1 MGAAE
6 KGPSMANGNLTAQ
19 TLERLREPGRH
30 SAGSG
35 LYLQITPTGTRSWL
49 FRFQRRGRRHE
60 MGFGPFPTVTLAAAR
75 QAALE
80 TKRLLHRG
88 EDPLALRRAER
99 AQVGAVL
106 SETFDTVAEAYIVE
120 HAPGWKHSGKS
131 AAQWRASLAT
141 YAKPHIGTKPVREVT
156 TDHILDIL
164 RPIWATKSATAT
176 RVRGRIEV
184 ILDAARVRGL
194 REGENP
200 ARWKGHLAL
209 MLPAPARVH
218 KVKHHAALPA
228 RELPSVIKELSKRS
242 GTSVLALQF
251 VSLTACRASEAL
263 GATWDEIDLSQAIW
277 TIPAER
283 IKAARPHRVPLSK
296 QALAIVREASTKR
309 RDGAVLV
316 FPGQRRG
323 RPLSLTSLM
332 KELHRCAESNA
343 TVHGLRSTFRD
354 WCADRGED
362 RDLAE
367 VALAHAVGDSTER
380 AYARS
385 DLLER
390 RRKMMQRWADFTCSG
405 ARSPRS

>member
-1 MGAAE
+1 MGVAE
-6 KGPSMANGNLTAQ
+6 SGTPMANGNLTAQ
-19 TLERLREPGRH
+19 ALERLREPGRH

-35 LYLQITPTGTRSWL
+35 LYLQITSTGTRSWL

-60 MGFGPFPTVTLAAAR
+60 MGFGPFPTITLAAAR
-75 QAALE
+75 QAALDA
-80 TKRLLHRG
+80 KRLLHRG
-88 EDPLALRRAER
+88 EDPLALRRSER
-99 AQVGAVL
+99 AQAGATS
-106 SETFDTVAEAYIVE
+106 SETFDSVAEAYIVE

-156 TDHILDIL
+156 TDHVLDIL
-164 RPIWATKSATAT
+164 RPIWASKTATAT

-218 KVKHHAALPA
+218 KVRHHAALPA
-228 RELPSVIKELSKRS
+228 LELPSVINELGKRS
-242 GTSVLALQF
+242 GMAALALQF
-251 VSLTACRASEAL
+251 ISLTACRASEAL
-263 GATWDEIDLSQAIW
+263 GATWDEIDLPQAIW

-296 QALAIVREASTKR
+296 QALAVLRDASTKR
-309 RDGAVLV
+309 RDGALLV
-316 FPGQRRG
+316 FPGQRHG
-323 RPLSLTSLM
+323 QPLSLTSLM
-332 KELHRCAESNA
+332 KELRRCAEGRA

-362 RDLAE
+362 RELAE
-367 VALAHAVGDSTER
+367 VALAHTVGDSTER

-390 RRKMMQRWADFTCSG
+390 RRKMMQRWANFACGS
-405 ARSPRS
+405 ARRVP